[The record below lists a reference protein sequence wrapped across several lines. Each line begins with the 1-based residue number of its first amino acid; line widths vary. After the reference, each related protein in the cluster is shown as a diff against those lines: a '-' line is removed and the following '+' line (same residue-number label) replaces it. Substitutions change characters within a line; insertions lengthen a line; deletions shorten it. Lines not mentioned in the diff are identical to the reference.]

1 MPIYL
6 RGGLAENLFLPTRG
20 KGGGAKKSKNP
31 AYIVYGSLMQNI
43 NLSIHPLGT
52 LFVICFANYWFVFV
66 VIPIMVMYYFL
77 QKFYVTTA
85 RQVKR
90 MESITRSPIY
100 RFWGLF
106 IFGLFS
112 HFSVVNTYSACH
124 FCFNKNL
131 SMEKCKGT
139 LR

>member
-1 MPIYL
+1 
-6 RGGLAENLFLPTRG
+6 
-20 KGGGAKKSKNP
+20 
-31 AYIVYGSLMQNI
+31 MQNI

-100 RFWGLF
+100 RFWG
-106 IFGLFS
+106 
-112 HFSVVNTYSACH
+112 
-124 FCFNKNL
+124 
-131 SMEKCKGT
+131 
-139 LR
+139 